1 MRETVTTALDVVA
14 LLGFAAGLYFAG
26 APFIGGAAL
35 IPASLAVA
43 GVSALWASRARA
55 RDARDGGRS

>member
-1 MRETVTTALDVVA
+1 MHETVTTALDIAA
-14 LLGFAAGLYFAG
+14 LLGFATGVFFAA

-43 GVSALWASRARA
+43 GVSAFWASRTRT
-55 RDARDGGRS
+55 RDGARS